1 MKTTKR
7 ILWTAL
13 AALTALSTAVVTAA
27 PALAG
32 TRLNHSEP
40 LSGR

>member
-7 ILWTAL
+7 IVL
-13 AALTALSTAVVTAA
+13 AVLTALGFAAAAAA

-32 TRLNHSEP
+32 VMVNHSEP
-40 LSGR
+40 LNQTAKN

>member
-7 ILWTAL
+7 IVL
-13 AALTALSTAVVTAA
+13 AALTALGFAAVTAA

-32 TRLNHSEP
+32 LQVNHSEP
-40 LSGR
+40 LN